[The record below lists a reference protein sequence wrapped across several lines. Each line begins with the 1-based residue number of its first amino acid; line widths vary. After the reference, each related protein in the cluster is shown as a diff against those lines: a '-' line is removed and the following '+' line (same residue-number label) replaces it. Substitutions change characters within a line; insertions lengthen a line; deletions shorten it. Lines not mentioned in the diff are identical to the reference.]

1 MTDSYVDIRV
11 WFDSDVEDF
20 DGEEITFYSVKS
32 AQRVGSNIDY
42 ADLTNIA
49 ETAA

>member
-20 DGEEITFYSVKS
+20 DGEEITARSGRKP
-32 AQRVGSNIDY
+32 R
-42 ADLTNIA
+42 
-49 ETAA
+49 